1 MRQFWLAVRS
11 QALASEGK
19 SIRPSRCGIRS
30 VCKFLRKTSVVP
42 IVICVF
48 LLSSCLNPFNSSE
61 PPNIAGNWSL
71 SVTSS
76 KFGNQIT
83 ATGTI
88 AQNGSHI
95 SGSFSLAGDPC
106 ADAAAMSGTLDGN
119 SINMTLS
126 ENGQD
131 VTFTGKVT
139 NNGSSANGPY
149 TAATG
154 GCTNGD
160 TGTWVGNKTTK

>member
-1 MRQFWLAVRS
+1 MKTV
-11 QALASEGK
+11 AL
-19 SIRPSRCGIRS
+19 
-30 VCKFLRKTSVVP
+30 
-42 IVICVF
+42 IVICVL

-61 PPNIAGNWSL
+61 PPNVAGSWSI

-76 KFGNQIT
+76 KFGTQIT

-106 ADAAAMSGTLDGN
+106 ADSATMSGTLDGN
-119 SINMTLS
+119 SINMTLN
-126 ENGQD
+126 ENGQN
-131 VTFTGKVT
+131 VIFTGKVT
-139 NNGSSANGPY
+139 NNGSSANGSY

-160 TGTWVGNKTTK
+160 TGTWVGNKTAK

>member
-1 MRQFWLAVRS
+1 MVPPACRVWQPSVARFARGLAKCHLSRNIMQIERKRIMMRQLRLAPKIS
-11 QALASEGK
+11 DWPEPCTA
-19 SIRPSRCGIRS
+19 RPTKP
-30 VCKFLRKTSVVP
+30 VAP

-61 PPNIAGNWSL
+61 PPNIAGNWTL

-95 SGSFSLAGDPC
+95 SGSFSLAADPC
-106 ADAAAMSGTLDGN
+106 ADSAEMSERSTE
-119 SINMTLS
+119 ILS
-126 ENGQD
+126 
-131 VTFTGKVT
+131 T
-139 NNGSSANGPY
+139 
-149 TAATG
+149 
-154 GCTNGD
+154 
-160 TGTWVGNKTTK
+160 

>member
-1 MRQFWLAVRS
+1 MKIVA
-11 QALASEGK
+11 
-19 SIRPSRCGIRS
+19 
-30 VCKFLRKTSVVP
+30 P

-48 LLSSCLNPFNSSE
+48 LFSSCLNPFNSSE
-61 PPNIAGNWSL
+61 PPNIAGSWSI

-83 ATGTI
+83 ATGMI

-106 ADAAAMSGTLDGN
+106 ADSAAMSGTLNGN
-119 SINMTLS
+119 SIKMTLS
-126 ENGQD
+126 ENGQN
-131 VTFTGKVT
+131 VMFTGKVM
-139 NNGSSANGPY
+139 NDGSAANGSYA
-149 TAATG
+149 AATG

-160 TGTWVGNKTTK
+160 TGTWVGNKEPTTK